1 MRPEKKYE
9 LPDEVNG
16 SPLNG
21 VIVTEVIDG
30 SPAASRGITEGDVIR
45 RIGQTQIMM
54 VKDLSDGIKEA
65 RAQKK
70 SSVLLLVRRA
80 GRERFVA
87 IPLE

>member
-1 MRPEKKYE
+1 
-9 LPDEVNG
+9 
-16 SPLNG
+16 
-21 VIVTEVIDG
+21 
-30 SPAASRGITEGDVIR
+30 
-45 RIGQTQIMM
+45 M